1 MPLPQLLQMKKLFP
15 KTPSRIFDFKIFCSG
30 PSEPFSSE
38 GTDFTLYAPCDMGT
52 DGGGWMV
59 IQRRIQSLTPA
70 VTFYRNWGDYENGFG
85 DLNGEFW
92 YGLRNLHCLTA
103 QEEVELRI
111 DMVMKKTKAKIWWTY
126 QTFKVAGVGDKYR
139 LTIGG
144 GKGSALKDAMAYH
157 NGMQFSTYNQDNDK
171 WIGKSCAYANHGGW
185 WYNWC
190 HHSNLN
196 GPHNTPSWAGV
207 SLTHAK
213 ILWYDGSA
221 YQELS
226 SVEMKIRA
234 KKCRE

>member
-1 MPLPQLLQMKKLFP
+1 MPATSLPSLLFFFTTAQLLSGGQAAYLQEPENPGTFQQD
-15 KTPSRIFDFKIFCSG
+15 SHFK
-30 PSEPFSSE
+30 
-38 GTDFTLYAPCDMGT
+38 
-52 DGGGWMV
+52 
-59 IQRRIQSLTPA
+59 
-70 VTFYRNWGDYENGFG
+70 FYRNWGDYENGFG

-111 DMVMKKTKAKIWWTY
+111 GMVMKKTKAKIWWTY

-196 GPHNTPSWAGV
+196 GPHNRPSWAGV